1 MQRTALFV
9 DLSNVYYGAREA
21 GITIDYRKLLV
32 DLTRD
37 RTLVRAYAYTGIDPD
52 NETQKA
58 FQQFLRDAG
67 YRVIAKEIRRFA
79 DGGMKANLDIELVVD
94 LIRLAPRL
102 DAAVIVS
109 GDGDF
114 APAIRAVQ
122 EMGVR
127 VEVAGF
133 RRNTSTDLLEVA
145 DEYRDLANLTSRVV
159 RPDRPARASRPVRPA
174 PSRRSS
180 PSERVAADAP
190 AKEGQGAPRRSRS
203 RTVSA
208 PTTTTGRRRVR
219 RRTTRP
225 GLPAER

>member
-9 DLSNVYYGAREA
+9 DLSNVYYGAKEA
-21 GITIDYRKLLV
+21 GVTIDYRKLLI
-32 DLTRD
+32 DLTGNRS
-37 RTLVRAYAYTGIDPD
+37 LVRAYAYTGIDPD
-52 NETQKA
+52 NATQRA
-58 FQQFLRDAG
+58 FQDFLREAG
-67 YRVIAKEIRRFA
+67 YKVVAKEVRRFS
-79 DGGMKANLDIELVVD
+79 DGAMKANLDIELVVD

-133 RRNTSTDLLEVA
+133 RHNTSTDLLEVA
-145 DEYRDLANLTSRVV
+145 DEYRDLTDLDAPAT
-159 RPDRPARASRPVRPA
+159 RPDRPVRAPRAARTSSP
-174 PSRRSS
+174 RRSS
-180 PSERVAADAP
+180 VPRVAAAAP
-190 AKEGQGAPRRSRS
+190 AKEGQGAPRRRTRGSRGG
-203 RTVSA
+203 TA
-208 PTTTTGRRRVR
+208 T
-219 RRTTRP
+219 RRTSRPRTP

>member
-1 MQRTALFV
+1 MQRTALFI
-9 DLSNVYYGAREA
+9 DLSNVYYGAKEA
-21 GITIDYRKLLV
+21 GVTVDYRALLTN
-32 DLTRD
+32 LTRG
-37 RTLVRAYAYTGIDPD
+37 RSLVRAYAYTGIDPD

-67 YRVIAKEIRRFA
+67 YKVVAKEVRRFA
-79 DGGMKANLDIELVVD
+79 DGAMKANLDIELVID

-102 DAAVIVS
+102 EAAVIVS

-145 DEYRDLANLTSRVV
+145 DEYRDLTTLADGVLSTE
-159 RPDRPARASRPVRPA
+159 RPRRGH
-174 PSRRSS
+174 PSIRGTGR
-180 PSERVAADAP
+180 RVAAAAP
-190 AKEGQGAPRRSRS
+190 AKEGQGAPRRRTRRSGGSSTTAAPRAPRRS
-203 RTVSA
+203 R
-208 PTTTTGRRRVR
+208 RR
-219 RRTTRP
+219 
-225 GLPAER
+225 AER

>member
-9 DLSNVYYGAREA
+9 DLSNVYYGAKEA
-21 GITIDYRKLLV
+21 GITVDYRKLLV
-32 DLTRD
+32 DLTGD
-37 RTLVRAYAYTGIDPD
+37 RSLVRAYAYTGVDPE
-52 NETQKA
+52 NEGQKA

-67 YRVIAKEIRRFA
+67 YKVVAKEVRRFA

-133 RRNTSTDLLEVA
+133 RRTTSADLLEVA
-145 DEYRDLANLTSRVV
+145 DEYRDLARLA
-159 RPDRPARASRPVRPA
+159 DGASRPERPLRAGRRVGAAA
-174 PSRRSS
+174 P
-180 PSERVAADAP
+180 E
-190 AKEGQGAPRRSRS
+190 KEGQGPRPRGRRSSGRTAARPRRRSRS
-203 RTVSA
+203 SR
-208 PTTTTGRRRVR
+208 
-219 RRTTRP
+219 
-225 GLPAER
+225 

>member
-9 DLSNVYYGAREA
+9 DLSNIYYGAKEA

-32 DLTRD
+32 ALTGNRS
-37 RTLVRAYAYTGIDPD
+37 LVRAYAYTGIDPD
-52 NETQKA
+52 NATQQA
-58 FQQFLRDAG
+58 FQEFLREAG
-67 YRVIAKEIRRFA
+67 YKVVAKEVRRFS
-79 DGGMKANLDIELVVD
+79 DGTMKANLDIELVVD

-133 RRNTSTDLLEVA
+133 RRSTSTDLLEVA
-145 DEYRDLANLTSRVV
+145 DEYRDLANLDALATRPERPIRAPRV
-159 RPDRPARASRPVRPA
+159 ARSG
-174 PSRRSS
+174 STRRSS
-180 PSERVAADAP
+180 NPRVAAAAP
-190 AKEGQGAPRRSRS
+190 AKEGQGAPRRRTRGSRGGS
-203 RTVSA
+203 AARQAPRART
-208 PTTTTGRRRVR
+208 PK
-219 RRTTRP
+219 
-225 GLPAER
+225 LPPER

>member
-9 DLSNVYYGAREA
+9 DLSNVYYGAKEA
-21 GITIDYRKLLV
+21 GITVDYRHLLTE
-32 DLTRD
+32 LTGNRS
-37 RTLVRAYAYTGIDPD
+37 LVRAYAYTGVDPE
-52 NETQKA
+52 NEGQKA
-58 FQQFLRDAG
+58 FHQFLRDAG
-67 YRVIAKEIRRFA
+67 YKVIAKEVRRFS

-133 RRNTSTDLLEVA
+133 RRTTSTDLLEVA
-145 DEYRDLANLTSRVV
+145 DEYRDLAHFADGAHRPERPLRNGRGTSSR
-159 RPDRPARASRPVRPA
+159 AR
-174 PSRRSS
+174 
-180 PSERVAADAP
+180 RVAATAP
-190 AKEGQGAPRRSRS
+190 AKEGQG
-203 RTVSA
+203 VS
-208 PTTTTGRRRVR
+208 R
-219 RRTTRP
+219 RRTRSSAATSTPPRP
-225 GLPAER
+225 RRRTEGPRRQR